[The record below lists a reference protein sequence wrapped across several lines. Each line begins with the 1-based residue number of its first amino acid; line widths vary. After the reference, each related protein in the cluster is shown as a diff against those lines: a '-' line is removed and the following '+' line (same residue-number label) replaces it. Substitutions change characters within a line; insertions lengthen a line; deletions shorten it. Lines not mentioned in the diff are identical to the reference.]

1 MNLIA
6 LELEELRK
14 LYRGMELLVL
24 ILMIVAL
31 PLFGGVYLYYN
42 SGNLN
47 WDLPALPEMFN
58 GLLAGASMGLLIAQY
73 LGFHRDLKKTF
84 QEEEL
89 SRKFRIYVKATKSRF
104 WMLFGSSII
113 TTLGLLFFQNPVHVV
128 LFAVTLVFF
137 SLGKP
142 TPDRMK
148 RLMKLSK
155 EQGDLVR
162 AASRPE

>member
-1 MNLIA
+1 MNFTA

-14 LYRGMELLVL
+14 LYRGMELQVL

-47 WDLPALPEMFN
+47 WNLPAIPEVFN
-58 GLLAGASMGLLIAQY
+58 GLLAGVSMGLLIGQY
-73 LGFHRDLKKTF
+73 MGFHRDIKRTF
-84 QEEEL
+84 QTEEL
-89 SRKFRIYVKATKSRF
+89 PQKFKIYVAATKTRF
-104 WMLFGSSII
+104 WVLFGSSLI
-113 TTLGLLFFQNPVHVV
+113 TTLGLLFFQNPIHVV

-148 RLMKLSK
+148 RLMKLNK
-155 EQGDLVR
+155 EQGELVR